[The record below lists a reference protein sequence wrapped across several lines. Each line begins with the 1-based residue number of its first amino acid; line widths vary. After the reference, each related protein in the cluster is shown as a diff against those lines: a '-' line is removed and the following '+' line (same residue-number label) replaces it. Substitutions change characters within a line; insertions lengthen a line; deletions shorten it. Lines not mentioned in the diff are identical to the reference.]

1 MSKEREVLYVT
12 ATRIRFMCPMNFN
25 KFPMDT
31 QTCKF
36 QVCANTILW
45 NILIQTNPFQ
55 SEQILVTQINYFL
68 KYILLQVG
76 SFNYDNTKMVYRTY
90 YLPLMPNSTESILD
104 YEVQICILSPT
115 GALGMQMYVCLSC
128 LSRALFRATIPE
140 TGAYLEH
147 AHERV
152 CQSCSIL
159 RLVWIIC
166 HNIF

>member
-104 YEVQICILSPT
+104 YEVQIFFDVFCSDRSSRSANMCLSVH
-115 GALGMQMYVCLSC
+115 LIVRLFQVCLK
-128 LSRALFRATIPE
+128 LSFFI
-140 TGAYLEH
+140 
-147 AHERV
+147 
-152 CQSCSIL
+152 S
-159 RLVWIIC
+159 
-166 HNIF
+166 